1 MWSSRQHLST
11 GTPVLGL
18 LAAALPFAGG
28 LLPMPTFDY
37 VCEACA
43 HTDDL
48 FVHHPDK
55 AAPLV
60 ICPKCGVR
68 RFKRQTGT
76 GSGFL
81 FRGTGFYATDYKTPK
96 GKVGDED

>member
-1 MWSSRQHLST
+1 
-11 GTPVLGL
+11 VLGL

-37 VCEACA
+37 VCKTCGLMLDE
-43 HTDDL
+43 
-48 FVHHPDK
+48 FYHHPDK
-55 AAPLV
+55 APQTQFCRNCGREDGLV
-60 ICPKCGVR
+60 
-68 RFKRQTGT
+68 RQTGT

-96 GKVGDED
+96 GKVGDDPEE